1 MVREFTKRDIDS
13 LITRH
18 IEPYP
23 GDPGIG
29 EYRLR
34 EEHNGYPVW
43 SVIGSLAPDGSNT
56 EQVMRDYMISREAVE
71 AARAFYARH
80 KRAIDDRL
88 AANRAHQLCL
98 TETGQE
104 EAMPTMIELNDAPR
118 NIPDETRVVV
128 TFLPTGEIN
137 LRELGIDAAQAAEL
151 RARLASFVEDW
162 DSPEMDVYDRYDAV
176 KNSR

>member
-1 MVREFTKRDIDS
+1 
-13 LITRH
+13 
-18 IEPYP
+18 
-23 GDPGIG
+23 
-29 EYRLR
+29 
-34 EEHNGYPVW
+34 
-43 SVIGSLAPDGSNT
+43 
-56 EQVMRDYMISREAVE
+56 
-71 AARAFYARH
+71 
-80 KRAIDDRL
+80 
-88 AANRAHQLCL
+88 
-98 TETGQE
+98 
-104 EAMPTMIELNDAPR
+104 MPTMIEGVYRNGRIELNDAPR